1 MLELG
6 HAQVG
11 DGDEVRCGAK
21 AARGALGLLQQTVHR
36 LDEGVG
42 SVVDHSPNDGLG
54 ALGDCPS
61 QLLERLESASPGPA
75 QPGAHRLC
83 GTASLSSSLTLEYK

>member
-21 AARGALGLLQQTVHR
+21 APRGAFGLLQQSVHS
-36 LDEGVG
+36 LDECIGA
-42 SVVDHSPNDGLG
+42 VVCHAAHDGID
-54 ALGDCPS
+54 ALGRGR
-61 QLLERLESASPGPA
+61 LLR
-75 QPGAHRLC
+75 
-83 GTASLSSSLTLEYK
+83 